1 MNVANGCCVF
11 AARLECGCIEA
22 VCWCRRVKGLLGPL
36 TLRRLK
42 TQVRNGQPLVALPK
56 RDVFVEHVELSEE
69 ERSLYD
75 AMQTQGKLI
84 VSKLVTLAHCMP
96 LYSFI

>member
-1 MNVANGCCVF
+1 M
-11 AARLECGCIEA
+11 REWQLY
-22 VCWCRRVKGLLGPL
+22 VCLCRRVKGLLGPL

-42 TQVRNGQPLVALPK
+42 TQICNGRPIVDLPK

-75 AMQTQGKLI
+75 AMQTQGKII
-84 VSKLVTLAHCMP
+84 VSKSVVTSSVQ
-96 LYSFI
+96 Y

>member
-1 MNVANGCCVF
+1 M
-11 AARLECGCIEA
+11 
-22 VCWCRRVKGLLGPL
+22 KGLLGPL

-42 TQVRNGQPLVALPK
+42 TQVRNGQPLVELPK
-56 RDVFVEHVELSEE
+56 RDVFVEHIELSDE

-84 VSKLVTLAHCMP
+84 VSKLVTFADCIPSYL
-96 LYSFI
+96 FT